1 MTAVD
6 GDLATTSPILS
17 YDDNESLGEVSSV
30 DTSSVIV
37 AVSNVELLRRMQIN
51 RLVALQSSKPG
62 QHLIG
67 LVQRITRRLSSVT
80 SSFDS
85 VRIRADEESDYFVNP
100 EQNEVRVTLIGT
112 IIDQEGTRTNVFR
125 RTLETV
131 PEINANCFPIEDS
144 RLTNFMR
151 VVTELSAVT
160 SRRLSIGNYAL
171 DPSAEA
177 FLNGNKLFQRHAVVV
192 GSTGSGKSWTTA
204 LLVEQIQGLKNANAI
219 LFDIHGEYKP
229 LQSCGISHFRIAG
242 PSDLSASAKTD
253 SRTRIIF
260 LPYWLLSYDD
270 MLSMVLDRSDN
281 NAPNQ
286 AMLLRREVIDE
297 KRRALEEK
305 TRQDIL
311 DNFTIDSPVPYSIE
325 NVLVR
330 FRELNEEMVTG
341 SSGRSRQGE
350 FHGRL
355 GRFISRLENRIA
367 DRRLGFMFQP
377 PAEAM
382 EFSWLNGVAE
392 ALLAGSADHDP
403 AGGGVKIIDFS
414 EVPSDILP
422 LVVSLV
428 ARISFSVQQWT
439 EKKHQ
444 HPIALLCDEA
454 HLYISQDVA
463 GGSVHEAS
471 LRTFERIAKEGRKYG
486 VGLVVISQRP
496 SEVNRTVLSQ
506 CNNFIAMR
514 LTNADDQAVIKHL
527 LPESLGSFSDLL
539 PILDTGEA
547 IVVGDA
553 SLLPSRVRVR
563 EPRWKPDS
571 ATVEFWDQWNSEGKV
586 SRLQESVLSWRRQ
599 SKV

>member
-1 MTAVD
+1 MTMVD
-6 GDLATTSPILS
+6 NDHEATSPILS
-17 YDDNESLGEVSSV
+17 YNDTESLGEVSSV

-37 AVSNVELLRRMQIN
+37 NVSNVELLRRMQVN
-51 RLVALQSSKPG
+51 RLVALQSSRPG

-67 LVQRITRRLSSVT
+67 IVQRITRRLSSST
-80 SSFDS
+80 SAFDS
-85 VRIRADEESDYFVNP
+85 VHTPAEGDSDYFINP

-112 IIDQEGTRTNVFR
+112 IIDQEGSRTNLFR

-131 PEINANCFPIEDS
+131 PEISANCFPIEDS
-144 RLTNFMR
+144 RLSNFMR
-151 VVTELSAVT
+151 VVTEISAVA
-160 SRRLSIGNYAL
+160 SRRLSIGSYTL
-171 DPSAEA
+171 DPTAEA
-177 FLNGNKLFQRHAVVV
+177 FLNGNKLFQRHAVIV

-204 LLVEQIQGLKNANAI
+204 QLIEQIQELPNANAV
-219 LFDIHGEYKP
+219 LFDVHGEYKP
-229 LQSCGISHFRIAG
+229 LQSAGISHFRIAG
-242 PSDLSASAKTD
+242 PSDLPAS
-253 SRTRIIF
+253 SSIEGSTRIIF
-260 LPYWLLSYDD
+260 LPYWLLSYED

-286 AMLLRREVIDE
+286 AMLLRREVIDA
-297 KRRALEEK
+297 KRRVLDDSQRK
-305 TRQDIL
+305 DIL
-311 DNFTIDSPVPYSIE
+311 DNFTIDSPVPYSME
-325 NVLVR
+325 NVLQR
-330 FRELNEEMVTG
+330 FRELNEEMVIG
-341 SSGRSRQGE
+341 SSGRERQGE

-377 PAEAM
+377 PDEAM
-382 EFSWLNGVAE
+382 DFDWLNSLAE

-428 ARISFSVQQWT
+428 ARIAFSVQQWT
-439 EKKHQ
+439 DKKQQ

-454 HLYISQDVA
+454 HLYISQDVV

-496 SEVNRTVLSQ
+496 AEVNRTVLSQ

-514 LTNADDQAVIKHL
+514 LTNADDQSVVRHL

-563 EPRWKPDS
+563 EPRLKPDS

-586 SRLQESVLSWRRQ
+586 SRLHESVLSWRRQ

>member
-1 MTAVD
+1 MDTE
-6 GDLATTSPILS
+6 LAATGPILS
-17 YDDNESLGEVSSV
+17 YSDTESFGEVSSV

-37 AVSNVELLRRMQIN
+37 SVSNVDLLRRMQVN
-51 RLVALQSSKPG
+51 RLVALQSSRPG

-67 LVQRITRRLSSVT
+67 IVQRITRRLGTSTSVLDT
-80 SSFDS
+80 HGMP
-85 VRIRADEESDYFVNP
+85 ADGDSDYVVNP

-131 PEINANCFPIEDS
+131 PEINANCFPIEDR

-151 VVTELSAVT
+151 VVTEVSAVS
-160 SRRLSIGNYAL
+160 SRRLSIGNYTL
-171 DPSAEA
+171 DPTAEA

-204 LLVEQIQGLKNANAI
+204 QLVEQIQELPNANAI
-219 LFDIHGEYKP
+219 LFDVHGEYKP
-229 LQSCGISHFRIAG
+229 LRLSGISHFRIAG
-242 PSDLSASAKTD
+242 PSDLSETTMSKDIDSGAS
-253 SRTRIIF
+253 IVF
-260 LPYWLLSYDD
+260 LPYWLLSYED
-270 MLSMVLDRSDN
+270 MLSMVLDRSDS

-297 KRRALEEK
+297 KRRVLEDSE
-305 TRQDIL
+305 RQDIL
-311 DNFTIDSPVPYSIE
+311 DNFTIDSPVPYSME
-325 NVLVR
+325 NVLER

-341 SSGRSRQGE
+341 SSGRLRQGE

-355 GRFISRLENRIA
+355 GRFISRLENRLA

-377 PAEAM
+377 PDEAM
-382 EFSWLNGVAE
+382 GFNWLDALAE
-392 ALLAGSADHDP
+392 SLLAGSADHDP

-422 LVVSLV
+422 LVISLV
-428 ARISFSVQQWT
+428 ARIAFSVQQWT
-439 EKKHQ
+439 EKDNQ

-454 HLYISQDVA
+454 HLYISQDVV

-496 SEVNRTVLSQ
+496 AEVNRTVLSQ

-514 LTNADDQAVIKHL
+514 LTNSDDQSVIRHL
-527 LPESLGSFSDLL
+527 LPESLGTFSDLL

-553 SLLPSRVRVR
+553 SLLPSRVRIR
-563 EPRWKPDS
+563 EPRSKPDS
-571 ATVEFWDQWNSEGKV
+571 ATVEFWDQWSTEGQV
-586 SRLQESVLSWRRQ
+586 ARLQESVLAWRRQ

>member
-1 MTAVD
+1 MTNVD
-6 GDLATTSPILS
+6 TELAANSPILS
-17 YDDNESLGEVSSV
+17 YKDAESLGEVSSV

-37 AVSNVELLRRMQIN
+37 AVSNVDLLRRMQVN
-51 RLVALQSSKPG
+51 RLVALQSSRPG

-67 LVQRITRRLSSVT
+67 IVQRITRRLGRLAQSLNSVHIHT
-80 SSFDS
+80 DED
-85 VRIRADEESDYFVNP
+85 ADDLVDL

-131 PEINANCFPIEDS
+131 PEINANCFPIEDT
-144 RLTNFMR
+144 RLSNFMR
-151 VVTELSAVT
+151 VVTEISAVS
-160 SRRLSIGNYAL
+160 SRRLSIGNYTL
-171 DPSAEA
+171 DPTAEA
-177 FLNGNKLFQRHAVVV
+177 FLNGNKLFQRHAVIV

-204 LLVEQIQGLKNANAI
+204 QLVEQIQSLPNANAI
-219 LFDIHGEYKP
+219 LFDVHGEYKP
-229 LQSCGISHFRIAG
+229 LQSNGISHFRIAG
-242 PSDLSASAKTD
+242 PSDLTD
-253 SRTRIIF
+253 GADDDESTSVVF
-260 LPYWLLSYDD
+260 LPYWLLSYED

-297 KRRALEEK
+297 KRRVLQDQS
-305 TRQDIL
+305 RQDIL
-311 DNFTIDSPVPYSIE
+311 DNFTIDSPVPYSME
-325 NVLVR
+325 NVLAR
-330 FRELNEEMVTG
+330 FRALNEEMVTG
-341 SSGRSRQGE
+341 STGRARQGE

-355 GRFISRLENRIA
+355 GRFISRLENRMA

-377 PAEAM
+377 PDEAM
-382 EFSWLNGVAE
+382 KFDWLDDLAE
-392 ALLAGSADHDP
+392 SLLAGSADHDP
-403 AGGGVKIIDFS
+403 TGDGVKIIDFS

-428 ARISFSVQQWT
+428 ARIAFSIQQWT
-439 EKKHQ
+439 EREHQ

-454 HLYISQDVA
+454 HLYISQEVV

-496 SEVNRTVLSQ
+496 AEVNRTVLSQ

-514 LTNADDQAVIKHL
+514 LTNADDQSVVRHL

-563 EPRWKPDS
+563 EPISKPDS
-571 ATVEFWDQWNSEGKV
+571 ATVEFWDQWNSEGQV
-586 SRLQESVLSWRRQ
+586 ARLQESVLSWRRQ

>member
-1 MTAVD
+1 MSNVAGEPV
-6 GDLATTSPILS
+6 ATSPILS
-17 YDDNESLGEVSSV
+17 YEDSESLGEVSSV

-37 AVSNVELLRRMQIN
+37 SVSNVELLRRMQVN
-51 RLVALQSSKPG
+51 RLVALQSSRPG

-67 LVQRITRRLSSVT
+67 IVQRITRRLGSLANSLDPVPIQT
-80 SSFDS
+80 DN
-85 VRIRADEESDYFVNP
+85 DSDYFVNP

-112 IIDQEGTRTNVFR
+112 IVDQEGSKRNVFR

-131 PEINANCFPIEDS
+131 PEINANCFPIEDE
-144 RLTNFMR
+144 RLTNVMR
-151 VVTELSAVT
+151 VVTEITAVNP
-160 SRRLSIGNYAL
+160 RRMSIGKYTL
-171 DPSAEA
+171 DASAEA
-177 FLNGNKLFQRHAVVV
+177 FLNGNKLFQRHAVIV

-204 LLVEQIQGLKNANAI
+204 QLVEQIQALPNANAI
-219 LFDIHGEYKP
+219 LFDVHGEYKP
-229 LQSCGISHFRIAG
+229 LQSVGISHFRIAG
-242 PSDLSASAKTD
+242 PSDLPASAED
-253 SRTRIIF
+253 NENTRVIF
-260 LPYWLLSYDD
+260 LPYWLLSYED

-286 AMLLRREVIDE
+286 AMLLRREVIEE
-297 KRRALEEK
+297 KRRTLK
-305 TRQDIL
+305 GTSRQDIL
-311 DNFTIDSPVPYSIE
+311 DNFTIDSPVPYSME
-325 NVLVR
+325 SVLGR
-330 FRELNEEMVTG
+330 FRRLNEEMVTG
-341 SSGRSRQGE
+341 STGRQRQGE

-355 GRFISRLENRIA
+355 GRFISRLENRLA

-377 PAEAM
+377 SDEAM
-382 EFSWLNGVAE
+382 EFDWLDNLASS
-392 ALLAGSADHDP
+392 LLAGSADHDP

-428 ARISFSVQQWT
+428 ARIAFSVQQWT
-439 EKKHQ
+439 DKDHQ

-454 HLYISQDVA
+454 HLYIAQDVV

-496 SEVNRTVLSQ
+496 AEVNRTVLSQ

-514 LTNADDQAVIKHL
+514 LTNADDQSVVRHL

-547 IVVGDA
+547 LVVGDA
-553 SLLPSRVRVR
+553 SLLPSRVRIR
-563 EPRWKPDS
+563 EPKSKPDS
-571 ATVEFWDQWNSEGKV
+571 ATVEFWDRWSSEEQV
-586 SRLQESVLSWRRQ
+586 ASLQESVLSWRRQ